1 MGVRFKPVDR
11 EQQYLLPPSLNDW
24 VPEGDLSYFVVDVT
38 EELDLSAFRRHYE
51 VAVDAETGEE
61 RAKAASGQPAFHP
74 KMMVALLLYGY
85 ANGETSS
92 RRIARLCE
100 RDVGYRVVAANQ
112 QPDFRTISDFR
123 RIHLKALEKLF
134 VQVLHVACKA
144 GLVKLGHV
152 ALDGTKVK
160 ANASKHKAM
169 SYEWLKKREAEYEKQ
184 VADLLRRAEEADLAD
199 DDLYGADLRGDELP
213 KELRFREER
222 LKRIREAKKALEEA
236 ALEKARAEGKLDEN
250 DQPKPR
256 KGGRPPKTPPGQ
268 PKPKDQYNFTDNESR
283 IMKMNHGGFDQAY
296 NCQAAVD
303 AEAQVI
309 VARDATAAPND
320 KKQLTPLVQQIDANL
335 GALPKKASADSGYY
349 SEENVEAIRALG
361 IDDYI
366 CPDRMKHGETP
377 PKVRGRPPKD
387 LSFID
392 RVRRKLWTKQGRA
405 TYKLRKQIVEPVFGQ
420 MKGARG
426 LRQFLLRG
434 VEKVQGEWSL
444 WCTGHNL
451 RKVWLHGL
459 T

>member
-1 MGVRFKPVDR
+1 MGSVFKPVDR
-11 EQQYLLPPSLNDW
+11 DQQYLLPPSVREWL
-24 VPEGDLSYFVVDVT
+24 PEGDLAYFIVDVA
-38 EELDLSAFRRHYE
+38 EQLDLSEVKRHYE
-51 VAVDAETGEE
+51 VAIDPKTGAE
-61 RAKAASGQPAFHP
+61 RPKAASGQPAFHP

-100 RDVGYRVVAANQ
+100 RDGGYRVVAANQ
-112 QPDFRTISDFR
+112 QPNFRTISEFR
-123 RIHLKALEKLF
+123 RVHLKALSGLF
-134 VQVLHVACKA
+134 VQVLLMAREA

-169 SYEWLKKREAEYEKQ
+169 SYGWLTKREAEYAKQ
-184 VADLLRRAEEADLAD
+184 VADLLRRAEETDLAD

-256 KGGRPPKTPPGQ
+256 KGGRPPKTPPGE
-268 PKPKDQYNFTDNESR
+268 PKPKDQYNFTDNESH

-303 AEAQVI
+303 ETAQVI
-309 VARDATAAPND
+309 IACDATAASND
-320 KKQLTPLVQQIDANL
+320 KKQLTPLVEQIQTNL

-349 SEENVEAIRALG
+349 SEENVQAIRALG

-387 LSFID
+387 MSFID
-392 RVRRKLWTKQGRA
+392 RVRRKLCTKQGRA
-405 TYKLRKQIVEPVFGQ
+405 TYKLRKQVVEPVFGQ

-444 WCTGHNL
+444 WCMGHNL

-459 T
+459 S